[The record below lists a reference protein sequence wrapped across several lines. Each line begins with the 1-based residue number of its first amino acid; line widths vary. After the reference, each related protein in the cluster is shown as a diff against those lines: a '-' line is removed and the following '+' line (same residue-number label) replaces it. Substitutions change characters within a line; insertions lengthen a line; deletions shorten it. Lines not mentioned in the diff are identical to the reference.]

1 MLSASSVELLM
12 TVGLGISQ
20 GYYENNNVFFS
31 LCGRDRI
38 EAGRDAE

>member
-1 MLSASSVELLM
+1 MLSADGSELLM

-20 GYYENNNVFFS
+20 GYYENNSV
-31 LCGRDRI
+31 LQAI